1 MLKNKSIGIVKVKAK
16 YRGYYFRNLYLDK
29 VENKD
34 ISFCSFFLCFFIFVL
49 IFKNNEKK

>member
-34 ISFCSFFLCFFIFVL
+34 ISFCSFFFVFFYFCIN
-49 IFKNNEKK
+49 I